1 MTDELHFLTR
11 EDHAPVVLYITNEN
25 FEFQGD
31 AVYEKVKQM
40 TGIPF
45 DFCEL
50 PVANWDDCL
59 TPWAADVQMK
69 GRSFTGGGKQLLEMV
84 GKNVIPLIDE
94 KLPDHREIYIA
105 GYSLAGLFSL
115 WTLYAC
121 DWFDGAVCCSGSL
134 WYPGWSQYIE
144 QTFFT
149 KKIGCVSEPRK
160 ERAAHQASA
169 HEKKRRN
176 DGTAI

>member
-1 MTDELHFLTR
+1 MREKRAEEIMTDELHFLTR

-59 TPWAADVQMK
+59 TPWRQMYK
-69 GRSFTGGGKQLLEMV
+69 
-84 GKNVIPLIDE
+84 
-94 KLPDHREIYIA
+94 
-105 GYSLAGLFSL
+105 
-115 WTLYAC
+115 
-121 DWFDGAVCCSGSL
+121 
-134 WYPGWSQYIE
+134 
-144 QTFFT
+144 
-149 KKIGCVSEPRK
+149 
-160 ERAAHQASA
+160 
-169 HEKKRRN
+169 
-176 DGTAI
+176 